1 MVNGCG
7 FRKTGHLAVKAAS
20 NIRCTNN
27 FHAIDRTFQH
37 SIHIPLHLGTGKK
50 GKGNMGMLTKKHLYG
65 AAATLALSGLFPAT
79 AHAQTS
85 TAAPQ
90 VDEDNGDAIVVTAR
104 RRNETLVDVP
114 IAISAISSAAIQE
127 RGITDVTAVSQLTP
141 GLQFDKGASP
151 ADVRP
156 SLRGIALIEGRSNV
170 AIIVDGIDV
179 TGVSLNTLVGGSGS
193 QTAAALMDLERIEV
207 VKGPQTV
214 YFGRSAFAGAIQFIS
229 KKPEFT
235 TGGTVSA
242 AIGDYGRREITGHI
256 TGPVIGDTVAA
267 KLSATYRNFGG
278 FYKNPGNQQ
287 GLGASEVWGVGGSV
301 LVEKGAFE
309 GRFSLNYMN
318 EHNTPGA
325 AYVTNRPNVG
335 LYGIVRI
342 DEDFFDPSLVG
353 ISSNIKYKGNQSK
366 TWRAVSNLTLDL
378 GGGFSLAS
386 VTGLNKTDSTLQFDF
401 DTKRDDVPVGV
412 SLGGGISNCL
422 PITCVG
428 IFEFDNS
435 LQQLSQ
441 ELRLSYDTDDV
452 RLLAGAYV
460 FDENYQELDYT
471 RFVGSQSFVT
481 GNRAGITPRPSR
493 LNTNTYSLFGSID
506 ADVTDRLTLTGELR
520 FNHEIIRA
528 EAATGFNILFQSGN
542 TDITF
547 RGKESFD
554 SWLPRVNA
562 KFELTDDINVYGS
575 IAKGAKPGGFNVGQV
590 RENLRPFGQE
600 TVWTYEL
607 GTKGRIGGRLISFDA
622 SIYFSDWR
630 DVQVTTVCYGTSSPF
645 GPEAECPTATAVSL
659 NYIVN
664 AKKAE
669 VKGAELGLII
679 RPSDALTLTANYAYA
694 DSTFIDFAARDVYP
708 APAGSDRQFGGNRM
722 PLVPKHSLSGSVR
735 VEQPVTDSASVFID
749 LSGRYRSSRFAR
761 FDNRVQLAG
770 KFVADAQ
777 VGLKG
782 DDWTA
787 LLFVDNIFDDLTPDF
802 ARYWGNF
809 NPSQPN
815 GEFIGAPAKR
825 SFGLRVSKDF

>member
-1 MVNGCG
+1 MLA
-7 FRKTGHLAVKAAS
+7 KTY
-20 NIRCTNN
+20 
-27 FHAIDRTFQH
+27 
-37 SIHIPLHLGTGKK
+37 
-50 GKGNMGMLTKKHLYG
+50 LYG
-65 AAATLALSGLFPAT
+65 AATAIALTGAIPAT
-79 AHAQTS
+79 AQAQGS
-85 TAAPQ
+85 DAAPQ
-90 VDEDNGDAIVVTAR
+90 VNEGSDGDIVVTAR

-114 IAISAISSAAIQE
+114 IAISAISSSAIQE
-127 RGITDVTAVSQLTP
+127 RGINDVTAVSQNTP

-156 SLRGIALIEGRSNV
+156 SLRGISLIEGRSNV

-235 TGGTVSA
+235 TGGTVSG
-242 AIGDYGRREITGHI
+242 AIGDYGRRELTGHI
-256 TGPVIGDTVAA
+256 TGPIIGDTVAA

-278 FYKNPGNQQ
+278 FYKNPGNGQ

-301 LVEKGAFE
+301 LVEKGGFE
-309 GRFSLNYMN
+309 GRFSLNYLD

-325 AYVTNRPNVG
+325 GYVTNRPTTS
-335 LYGIVRI
+335 LYGISVI
-342 DEDFFDPSLVG
+342 DEDFFDPSQVA
-353 ISSNIKYKGNQSK
+353 ISSNIKYKGNVSQ
-366 TWRAVSNLTLDL
+366 TWRGVANMTFDL

-386 VTGLNKTDSTLQFDF
+386 VTGLNKTQSTLQFDF

-412 SLGGGISNCL
+412 DIGGGISNCL

-428 IFEFDNS
+428 IFEFDND

-441 ELRLSYDTDDV
+441 ELRVSYDSDNL
-452 RLLAGAYV
+452 RLLGGVYV
-460 FDENYQELDYT
+460 FDENYSELDYT
-471 RFVGSQSFVT
+471 RFVGSQAFVT
-481 GNRAGITPRPSR
+481 GNRTGITPRLST
-493 LNTNTYSLFGSID
+493 LNTNTYSAFGSID

-520 FNHEIIRA
+520 YNHEIIRA
-528 EAATGFNILFQSGN
+528 TAATDFNILFQTGS
-542 TDITF
+542 TATTF
-547 RGKESFD
+547 RGKQKFD

-562 KFELTDDINVYGS
+562 KFAVSDDVNIYGS

-622 SIYFSDWR
+622 SIYYSDWR

-645 GPEAECPTATAVSL
+645 GPEPECPNATAVTL
-659 NYIVN
+659 NYIIN

-669 VKGAELGLII
+669 VKGAELGLTI

-694 DSTFIDFAARDVYP
+694 DSTFVNFTARDVYP
-708 APAGSDRQFGGNRM
+708 APAGTDRQFAGNRM
-722 PLVPKHSLSGSVR
+722 PLVPKHSASASIR
-735 VEQPVTDSASVFID
+735 FEQPVAGSASAFID
-749 LSGRYRSSRFAR
+749 LSGRYRSSRYAR
-761 FDNRVQLAG
+761 FDNRVLLDN

-787 LLFVDNIFDDLTPDF
+787 LIFVDNIFNDLTPDF

-815 GEFIGAPAKR
+815 GEFIAAPAKR